1 MSASAHRTPDV
12 IVVGAGL
19 AGLAATVALS
29 RAGANVLQLERKP
42 YIGGRAY
49 SYAHPAL
56 QEEIDSQH
64 VLLGCCTNLI
74 DLCRQAGADRY
85 IRWYDE
91 ITFLEPATPERPAR
105 ASVIGSEGLP
115 APGHSTLSFLRAPM
129 LGVRDKLCIARGL
142 MQFLRGYPTSDTE
155 PFSAWLAKTG
165 QTEQAIRHFWEPVI
179 VGTLN
184 DSFERCST
192 RYAGQVFHEA
202 FLASAEGGRLG
213 IPTQPLS
220 VFYAALARLA
230 DRQGAHI
237 QLRASVERIERLP
250 DGLWRLTLADG
261 TALEAPNVVLAG
273 PFEQTA
279 RLVEP
284 LHDALP
290 GLDTL
295 KQALTHFVHAP
306 ITTIH
311 LWFDREVA
319 DLDHAALLDT
329 RIQWMFNKTR
339 IRRRGPEIIGQ
350 GQYLELTISG
360 SFDELKRSRE
370 EITADALR
378 ELALFFPGIRHAKIL
393 KSGVLKEARATF
405 SVIPGLDRF
414 RPAADA
420 LGDGL
425 YLAGD
430 WTRTGWPSTMEGA
443 VRSGR
448 LAADAIAH
456 SAGSASP
463 KAMAPSLASQGLMR
477 LLSSPRA

>member
-1 MSASAHRTPDV
+1 MSEAAEGTPDV

-29 RAGANVLQLERKP
+29 RAGADVLQLERKP

-56 QEEIDSQH
+56 GEEIDSQH

-91 ITFLEPATPERPAR
+91 ITFLEPATADRPAR

-115 APGHSTLSFLRAPM
+115 SPTHSTLSFLRAPM

-142 MQFLRGYPTSDTE
+142 LHFLRGYPATDAE
-155 PFSAWLAKTG
+155 PFSAWLQKTG

-230 DRQGAHI
+230 EQQGARI
-237 QLRASVERIERLP
+237 QLRAGVEALEHTP
-250 DGLWRLTLADG
+250 SGLWRLTLADG
-261 TALEAPNVVLAG
+261 TAAEAPNVVLAG

-279 RLVEP
+279 RLIEP
-284 LHDALP
+284 LHDTLP
-290 GLDTL
+290 GAAAL

-306 ITTIH
+306 ITTVH

-339 IRRRGPEIIGQ
+339 IRRLAPGTANA

-360 SFDELKRSRE
+360 SFDELKRPRE
-370 EITADALR
+370 AIIADALR
-378 ELALFFPGIRHAKIL
+378 ELKLFFPPATEASLI

-405 SVIPGLDRF
+405 SVVPGLDHF
-414 RPAADA
+414 RPKADA
-420 LGDGL
+420 LGEGL

-430 WTRTGWPSTMEGA
+430 WTQTGWPSTMEGA

-448 LAADAIAH
+448 LATDAITRN
-456 SAGSASP
+456 AGAAGP
-463 KAMAPSLASQGLMR
+463 KAMAPDLASQGLMR

>member
-1 MSASAHRTPDV
+1 MSSTAEHTPEV
-12 IVVGAGL
+12 IVIGAGL
-19 AGLAATVALS
+19 AGLAASVALS
-29 RAGANVLQLERKP
+29 RAGASVFQLERKP

-85 IRWYDE
+85 IRWYDD
-91 ITFLEPATPERPAR
+91 ITFLEPATPDRPAR
-105 ASVIGSEGLP
+105 RSVLGSDGLP
-115 APGHSTLSFLRAPM
+115 SPGHSTLSFLRAPM
-129 LGVRDKLCIARGL
+129 LGLRDKLCIARGL
-142 MQFLRGYPTSDTE
+142 LQFLRGYPASDAE
-155 PFSAWLAKTG
+155 PFSAWLQRTG
-165 QTEQAIRHFWEPVI
+165 QTEKAIRHFWEPVI

-230 DRQGAHI
+230 EQQGTQI
-237 QLRASVERIERLP
+237 YLRASAEALERSAE
-250 DGLWRLTLADG
+250 GLWRITLADG
-261 TALEAPNVVLAG
+261 TVLESPKVVLAG

-279 RLVEP
+279 RLLEP
-284 LHDALP
+284 VP
-290 GLDTL
+290 GTEAL

-306 ITTIH
+306 ITTVH

-339 IRRRGPEIIGQ
+339 IRHRGPQPEST

-360 SFDELKRSRE
+360 SFAELKRSRE
-370 EITADALR
+370 AILADALR
-378 ELALFFPGIRHAKIL
+378 ELNLFFPETRGAKIL

-405 SVIPGLDRF
+405 SVIPGLDPF
-414 RPAADA
+414 RPTADA
-420 LGDGL
+420 LGNGL

-448 LAADAIAH
+448 LAADAIARD
-456 SAGSASP
+456 AGSTTP
-463 KAMAPSLASQGLMR
+463 HSLAQDLAPKDLMR
-477 LLSSPRA
+477 LLTPQR